1 MSIERDLIERYG
13 PQVLAPTRQN
23 NVPPRVAAPGKLIVA
38 TPRPAQRKKL
48 VNEIRS
54 CRFRAY
60 APKEAGRY
68 TFSTALPAFSKHAL
82 NVVGEVARRQIGNL
96 YPRRQRRAKDEPN
109 PYKAGQ
115 AVYRGEVPATVVSTS
130 GRMCVVRTM
139 MLGKEITQA
148 LHYSQLRPG

>member
-38 TPRPAQRKKL
+38 TPRPAQRKNL

-82 NVVGEVARRQIGNL
+82 NVVGEVARTEIGNL
-96 YPRRQRRAKDEPN
+96 YPRRPRRAKEEAN
-109 PYKAGQ
+109 PFAVGQ
-115 AVYRGEVPATVVSTS
+115 QVYRGEVPATVISIS
-130 GRMCVVRTM
+130 GRMCVVQTTLIGRD
-139 MLGKEITQA
+139 ITQA

>member
-1 MSIERDLIERYG
+1 MTT
-13 PQVLAPTRQN
+13 LAAYR
-23 NVPPRVAAPGKLIVA
+23 VPPMCEWKAAQELREAGV
-38 TPRPAQRKKL
+38 
-48 VNEIRS
+48 
-54 CRFRAY
+54 RAY
-60 APKEAGRY
+60 VPRDPAASRKAPVARGY
-68 TFSTALPAFSKHAL
+68 VFSAHKPAFAKHL
-82 NVVGEVARRQIGNL
+82 RGRVGTVTAAELARL
-96 YPRRQRRAKDEPN
+96 YLRRQRRAKDEPN